1 MFFAEARVRV
11 FIYGQPVDAR
21 KSYDGLYALAR
32 NEMKQDPLSG
42 HLFCFINRRANQVKV
57 LWWDRSG
64 FCIWSK
70 KLEVGR
76 FVSDWGQIRSS
87 ETDWTHLKL
96 LLEGVEP
103 KSFRKR
109 YSRLPTA

>member
-42 HLFCFINRRANQVKV
+42 HLFCFINRRANQIKV
-57 LWWDRSG
+57 LAS
-64 FCIWSK
+64 SV
-70 KLEVGR
+70 ESVGNCSR
-76 FVSDWGQIRSS
+76 FS
-87 ETDWTHLKL
+87 T
-96 LLEGVEP
+96 
-103 KSFRKR
+103 
-109 YSRLPTA
+109 

>member
-1 MFFAEARVRV
+1 M
-11 FIYGQPVDAR
+11 
-21 KSYDGLYALAR
+21 
-32 NEMKQDPLSG
+32 PLSG

-57 LWWDRSG
+57 LYWDRSG
-64 FCIWSK
+64 FCVWSK
-70 KLEVGR
+70 RLEQGR
-76 FVSDWGQIRSS
+76 FFSDWSQIRSC

-109 YSRLPTA
+109 FPVYQPLETRAKITRKYTRKSITTD

>member
-57 LWWDRSG
+57 LYWDRSG
-64 FCIWSK
+64 FCVWSK
-70 KLEVGR
+70 RLEQGR
-76 FVSDWGQIRSS
+76 FFSDWSQIRSC

-103 KSFRKR
+103 KSFQETF
-109 YSRLPTA
+109 SRVPTA